1 MKAWMLSTD
10 SAVSVVRGLGSA
22 RHYSEL
28 AKLEA
33 IHPYSG
39 GAQLRPVLH
48 AESSECLKTATITS
62 DA

>member
-1 MKAWMLSTD
+1 MKACMLSTD

-22 RHYSEL
+22 YHCSDV
-28 AKLEA
+28 AKLGA
-33 IHPYSG
+33 IRPYSG
-39 GAQLRPVLH
+39 GAQLRPMLH

>member
-10 SAVSVVRGLGSA
+10 SAVRVVRGLGSA
-22 RHYSEL
+22 RHCSEV

-33 IHPYSG
+33 IRLYSG

-48 AESSECLKTATITS
+48 VKGTEDLKTATITS